1 MLQPLLIPNVAEN
14 IASEIDDGLLHESDK
29 EEMMRRVCIL
39 NILHDKHLTAKVF
52 SNKIIWLISGVPEG
66 KK

>member
-29 EEMMRRVCIL
+29 EEMMRRVCIF
-39 NILHDKHLTAKVF
+39 NILYGKHLNYQSVY
-52 SNKIIWLISGVPEG
+52 
-66 KK
+66 